1 MIVWAGSMSSSVA
14 LKDTNASAFV
24 ANTEIY
30 VQLPFRYR
38 IYMLSDWLRNALD
51 AKGIS
56 QAEMA
61 RILTERL
68 GRSIDRAAMNKMAKG
83 TRAIFADELMEIQRA
98 TGIQAPTEIM
108 VPLKG
113 RVGAGQAV
121 YAIDDGSDDQV
132 PAPAEAKPNTVAVEV
147 SGDSMYPAYE
157 DGTLLYYSRLL
168 PPDAMINRR
177 AVVQLGDGR
186 IFVKVLRKGSTDKTW
201 TLQSVNT
208 LYADMVDEV
217 VEWAAPIDWI
227 RPR

>member
-1 MIVWAGSMSSSVA
+1 
-14 LKDTNASAFV
+14 
-24 ANTEIY
+24 
-30 VQLPFRYR
+30 
-38 IYMLSDWLRNALD
+38 MLSDWLRDALQT
-51 AKGIS
+51 KGIS
-56 QAEMA
+56 QADMA

-68 GRSIDRAAMNKMAKG
+68 GRSIDRAAMNKMTVGK
-83 TRAIFADELMEIQRA
+83 RAIFADELLEIQRV

-121 YAIDDGSDDQV
+121 YAIDDGSDDTV
-132 PAPAEAKPNTVAVEV
+132 AAPAEAKQGTVAVEV

-157 DGTLLYYSRLL
+157 DGTLLYYSKIL
-168 PPDAMINRR
+168 PPDAMVNRR

-186 IFVKVLRKGSTDKTW
+186 IFVKVLRRGSTDNTW

-208 LYADMVDEV
+208 LYPDMVDEV

-227 RPR
+227 RPRQF